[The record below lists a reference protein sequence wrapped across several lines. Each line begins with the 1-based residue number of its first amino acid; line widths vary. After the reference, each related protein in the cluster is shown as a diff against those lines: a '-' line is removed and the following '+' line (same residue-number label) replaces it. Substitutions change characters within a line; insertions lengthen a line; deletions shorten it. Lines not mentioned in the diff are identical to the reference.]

1 VQTPL
6 KRCRYSEHAVQQGAA
21 PDTVQ
26 RRRIVAR
33 YHLAAYG
40 LPRSVL
46 GGRWAAQVST
56 EPLAR
61 QKSRADR
68 HAGESVKHPDWKQ
81 QARAIVDGRL
91 PALASLSYE
100 QASLLPEVGDE
111 AEVLLGNRTASVAT
125 FRQTIGNQ
133 QVLVTVVVALHYL
146 GGIYSRSIS
155 DGFVFEAGH
164 APRAATE
171 DEIMMNGG

>member
-1 VQTPL
+1 MP
-6 KRCRYSEHAVQQGAA
+6 SG
-21 PDTVQ
+21 TVGS
-26 RRRIVAR
+26 AS
-33 YHLAAYG
+33 AG
-40 LPRSVL
+40 L
-46 GGRWAAQVST
+46 GGRWATQVST

-68 HAGESVKHPDWKQ
+68 RAGESVKHPDWKQ